1 MIIPYFQRRA
11 FDMDGLQL
19 LIEQQNEFEAY
30 KSEKARQLEEHV
42 NHLKYLI
49 TTEFL
54 SICPDFDH
62 EIKEENIL
70 LFKYKELN
78 ISIQIVNPITEKRN
92 EKEYNLAERS
102 TKRLIIKVSIQ
113 RKMNAKSEYF
123 EVLDATQYKKDGE
136 YLYKFD
142 SNTTSN
148 FLELIDMFF
157 KHVKKN
163 KVEFKQDRFPY

>member
-11 FDMDGLQL
+11 FDMEGLQR
-19 LIEQQNEFEAY
+19 LIEQQHEFEAY
-30 KSEKARQLEEHV
+30 KSDKAKQLDEHV

-54 SICPDFDH
+54 TICADFEH
-62 EIKEENIL
+62 EIKEDNSL
-70 LFKYKELN
+70 FFKYKELT
-78 ISIQIVNPITEKRN
+78 ILIQIVNPITEKRK

-102 TKRLIIKVSIQ
+102 TKRLTIRVSIQ
-113 RKMNAKSEYF
+113 RKKNAESECF
-123 EVLDATQYKKDGE
+123 EVIDVTQYKKDGE

-148 FLELIDMFF
+148 FLELIDLFF
-157 KHVKKN
+157 NHVEKN
-163 KVEFKQDRFPY
+163 KVNFKQDIFPY